1 VKPAVLDEPASTRL
15 PAAPARV
22 RSEAGAASIVA
33 ALELVKLRVSLLVVF
48 TTVAGFVLGAGGYVD
63 PWALLHVALGTA
75 LVAGGAAAVNQFIE
89 REEDSLMARTRER
102 PIPSGRLQPVVVLA
116 FGLGLAALGV
126 AGLYVSAN
134 PLTAALAAFT
144 FVSYAFIYTPL
155 KKRSHL
161 ATLVGAVPGALPPLI
176 GWAAAQG
183 ALPGP
188 AWTLF
193 AILFVWQL
201 PHFLG
206 IAWLYRDDYAS
217 GGFPMLTVI
226 DPSGRAAGR
235 QVFLQ
240 SLALIPVSL
249 LPVLGRLA
257 GTAYGICAAGLGLA
271 FLLLAVL
278 FAITR
283 SRSSARA
290 LVIGSIIYLPALLV
304 VLVLDRIP

>member
-15 PAAPARV
+15 PAPARV
-22 RSEAGAASIVA
+22 RSEAGAASLLA

-48 TTVAGFVLGAGGYVD
+48 TMVAGFVLGAGGYVD
-63 PWALLHVALGTA
+63 PWTLLHAALGTA
-75 LVAGGAAAVNQFIE
+75 LVAGGAAAVNQFLE

-102 PIPSGRLQPVVVLA
+102 PLPSGRLQPLAVLA
-116 FGLGLAALGV
+116 FGLGIAALGV
-126 AGLYVSAN
+126 TGLYVSAN

-161 ATLVGAVPGALPPLI
+161 STLVGAVPGALPPLI
-176 GWAAAQG
+176 GWAAADG
-183 ALPGP
+183 ALSGP

-206 IAWLYRDDYAS
+206 IAWLYREDYSS

-235 QVFLQ
+235 QVLLQ

-257 GTAYGICAAGLGLA
+257 GPTYAIWAAGLGLA
-271 FLLLAVL
+271 FLALAVR
-278 FAITR
+278 FAIAR
-283 SRSSARA
+283 SRGSARA

>member
-1 VKPAVLDEPASTRL
+1 MLAV
-15 PAAPARV
+15 
-22 RSEAGAASIVA
+22 I
-33 ALELVKLRVSLLVVF
+33 ELVKPRVSLLVVF

-63 PWALLHVALGTA
+63 PWALLHAALGTA
-75 LVAGGAAAVNQFIE
+75 LVAGGAAAVNQFLE
-89 REEDSLMARTRER
+89 KEEDSLMARTRER
-102 PIPSGRLQPVVVLA
+102 PIPSGRLQPLPVLA

-134 PLTAALAAFT
+134 ALTAALAAFT
-144 FVSYAFIYTPL
+144 FASYAFIYTPL

-161 ATLVGAVPGALPPLI
+161 STLVGAVPGALPPLI
-176 GWAAAQG
+176 GWAAADG
-183 ALPGP
+183 ALAGP

-206 IAWLYRDDYAS
+206 IAWLYRHDYTS

-235 QVFLQ
+235 QVLLQ

-249 LPVLGRLA
+249 LPVIGRLA
-257 GTAYGICAAGLGLA
+257 GPAYGACAAGLGVA
-271 FLLLAVL
+271 FLVL
-278 FAITR
+278 GLRFAITR
-283 SRSSARA
+283 SRPSARA
-290 LVIGSIIYLPALLV
+290 LVIGSIIYLPVLLV
-304 VLVLDRIP
+304 ALVLDRIP